1 MARDVLGDQR
11 PRAPE
16 TRADTSD
23 PGRPSPTAHSSVN
36 NRSNGSEHDDGF
48 EHDRIARPIIAVIV
62 ASLVLYFAKDI
73 LLPLAMAGILAL
85 VCSPIIDR
93 LERFVGRLV
102 SAMLVVI
109 VALTAVAA
117 LGYFLTF
124 ELTSVAVEL
133 TAYSDNIANKLSAL
147 EKKTP
152 AWLQQVEDAIKD
164 VEQQVDHSHGQH
176 QRTAQTVTAAPAPS
190 PVREM
195 VKPALPLLSGAA
207 EGLLVVVLLFFLLYE
222 RRALRARFVRLAAR
236 ARVTIAV
243 EAMDA
248 AGEIVSHYLL
258 LYSLLNM
265 GFGTAIA
272 VVTWLF
278 GLPHPWFWGV
288 LAFLFRFIPYI
299 GAAAS
304 ALLPTAVA
312 FAVSPGWATSLEI
325 LGAFVALD
333 QILAQ
338 FVEPIVIGH
347 GIGVSA
353 VALLISAM
361 YWAWLWGAP
370 GLILS
375 VPMTVC
381 LKIAGDF
388 VPALS
393 FFSLLLSADDP
404 NEGYRDFY
412 RSLLER
418 DEASARDLAF
428 RHSNEYG
435 LEDTFNKFITPAVLL
450 AAEERAGDHIS
461 EELGQF
467 VIETS
472 EKLVIQLG
480 SRISAGRSVS
490 ALRALGLFP
499 PNELH
504 SLGLLMLLQVLRRN
518 GVAVQFLSQ
527 TADIEE
533 IKNRVK
539 DFSPH
544 FICISCTLQENVG
557 GAIQIVQSLNRD
569 FPELAIVAGGRA
581 ALAAAGSFLN
591 AGCRQLCRNRSDA
604 IRWFRLMR
612 PSMIAAGSVRRETQR
627 GFSNSGANS
636 STPISASRRDRLS
649 TG

>member
-1 MARDVLGDQR
+1 MARDSPSDQR

-16 TRADTSD
+16 TRAEAAASEQ
-23 PGRPSPTAHSSVN
+23 PASAHDSVN
-36 NRSNGSEHDDGF
+36 SDGRGLDHGF
-48 EHDRIARPIIAVIV
+48 EHERIARPFIAVIV

-85 VCSPIIDR
+85 VCSPISDR
-93 LERFVGRLV
+93 LERFVGRLA

-133 TAYSDNIANKLSAL
+133 TAYSDNIAGKLSAL

-152 AWLQQVEDAIKD
+152 PWLQQVEDAIRD
-164 VEQQVDHSHGQH
+164 VKQQVEHSHGGH
-176 QRTAQTVTAAPAPS
+176 QRAAQTVTAAPAS
-190 PVREM
+190 VPVSEM
-195 VKPALPLLSGAA
+195 MKPALPLLAGAA

-248 AGEIVSHYLL
+248 AGEIVSRYLL

-265 GFGTAIA
+265 GFGAAIA

-288 LAFLFRFIPYI
+288 LAFLFRFIPYV

-312 FAVSPGWATSLEI
+312 FAVSPGWSTAFEI
-325 LGAFVALD
+325 LGVFVALD

-353 VALLISAM
+353 VALLVSAM
-361 YWAWLWGAP
+361 YWAWLWGPP

-388 VPALS
+388 IPALN

-418 DEASARDLAF
+418 DEESARALAV
-428 RHSNEYG
+428 RHSDEYG

-461 EELGQF
+461 EELGRF
-467 VIETS
+467 VIDTS
-472 EKLVIQLG
+472 QTLVIQLG
-480 SRISAGRSVS
+480 SRLSAPPS
-490 ALRALGLFP
+490 ASAPRALGLFP
-499 PNELH
+499 AGELH
-504 SLGLLMLLQVLRRN
+504 TLGLLMLLQVLRRN
-518 GVAVQFLSQ
+518 GVATRVLPA
-527 TADIEE
+527 TAEIEK
-533 IKNRVK
+533 IKSCTR
-539 DFSPH
+539 DHAPH
-544 FICISCTLQENVG
+544 FICISCTLDENVSD
-557 GAIQIVQSLNRD
+557 ALQTVHALRRD
-569 FPELAIVAGGRA
+569 FPEIAIIAGGRA
-581 ALAAAGSFLN
+581 ALAAAGMFLD
-591 AGCRQLCRNRSDA
+591 AGCRQVCRNRSDA

-612 PSMIAAGSVRRETQR
+612 PSMIAAGSLRRE
-627 GFSNSGANS
+627 A
-636 STPISASRRDRLS
+636 RRDSSSPGVGSAPHPLGPARNRLS
-649 TG
+649 DR

>member
-1 MARDVLGDQR
+1 MARDSPSDQR

-16 TRADTSD
+16 TRAEAAASEQTASANDSSANSHGD
-23 PGRPSPTAHSSVN
+23 GR
-36 NRSNGSEHDDGF
+36 EHDQGF
-48 EHDRIARPIIAVIV
+48 EHDRIARPFIAIIV

-102 SAMLVVI
+102 SAVLVVVI
-109 VALTAVAA
+109 ALTAVAA

-133 TAYSDNIANKLSAL
+133 TAYSDNIASKLSAL
-147 EKKTP
+147 QKKTP
-152 AWLQQVEDAIKD
+152 AWLQQVENATRE
-164 VEQQVDHSHGQH
+164 VEQQVEHSWSGHRGAS
-176 QRTAQTVTAAPAPS
+176 RTVTAAPAPS
-190 PVREM
+190 PMREM
-195 VKPALPLLSGAA
+195 IKPALPLLAGAA

-243 EAMDA
+243 EAMDT

-258 LYSLLNM
+258 LYSLLNI
-265 GFGTAIA
+265 GFGAAIA

-288 LAFLFRFIPYI
+288 LAFLFRFIPYV

-312 FAVSPGWATSLEI
+312 FAVSPGWGTAFEI
-325 LGAFVALD
+325 LGVFVALD

-361 YWAWLWGAP
+361 YWAWLWGPP

-388 VPALS
+388 IPALN

-404 NEGYRDFY
+404 NEDYRDFY
-412 RSLLER
+412 RSLLEH
-418 DEASARDLAF
+418 DEDSARALAV
-428 RHSNEYG
+428 RHSHEYG
-435 LEDTFNKFITPAVLL
+435 LENTFNKFVTPAVLL

-461 EELGQF
+461 EELGRF
-467 VIETS
+467 VIDTS
-472 EKLVIQLG
+472 QALVVQLG
-480 SRISAGRSVS
+480 SRLSAAPS
-490 ALRALGLFP
+490 ASAPRALGLFP
-499 PNELH
+499 PGEQH
-504 SLGLLMLLQVLRRN
+504 TLGLIMLLQLLKRN
-518 GVAVQFLSQ
+518 GVAAQFLSASSEIEKIRSCARDYS
-527 TADIEE
+527 AD
-533 IKNRVK
+533 
-539 DFSPH
+539 
-544 FICISCTLQENVG
+544 FICISCTMEENVDS
-557 GAIQIVQSLNRD
+557 ALQIVHTLRRD
-569 FPELAIVAGGRA
+569 LPETAVIAGGRA
-581 ALAAAGSFLN
+581 ALAAARRFLD
-591 AGCRQLCRNRSDA
+591 AGCRQVCRNRSDA

-612 PSMIAAGSVRRETQR
+612 PSIIAASLRRAKQRGSSSPGAGSVQR
-627 GFSNSGANS
+627 PPDSGSN
-636 STPISASRRDRLS
+636 RLS

>member
-1 MARDVLGDQR
+1 MARDLSGDRR
-11 PRAPE
+11 PHAPE
-16 TRADTSD
+16 SRTDTSD
-23 PGRPSPTAHSSVN
+23 SARAAPAHDSSADN
-36 NRSNGSEHDDGF
+36 HGDGHEHDREL
-48 EHDRIARPIIAVIV
+48 EHDRIARPLIAVIV

-109 VALTAVAA
+109 FALTAVAA

-124 ELTSVAVEL
+124 ELTSVAVEM
-133 TAYSDNIANKLSAL
+133 TAYSDNIAGKLSAL

-152 AWLQQVEDAIKD
+152 VWLQQVEDAIRD
-164 VEQQVDHSHGQH
+164 VKQQVEHSHGGRRH
-176 QRTAQTVTAAPAPS
+176 APQTVTTAPAS
-190 PVREM
+190 STVSEM
-195 VKPALPLLSGAA
+195 MKPALPLLSAAA

-265 GFGTAIA
+265 AFGAAIA
-272 VVTWLF
+272 LVTWLF

-288 LAFLFRFIPYI
+288 LAFLFRFIPYV

-312 FAVSPGWATSLEI
+312 FAVSPGWSTAFEI
-325 LGAFVALD
+325 LGVFVALD

-338 FVEPIVIGH
+338 FVEPFVIGR

-353 VALLISAM
+353 VALLVSAM

-375 VPMTVC
+375 VPMTAC

-388 VPALS
+388 IPALN

-412 RSLLER
+412 RTLLER
-418 DEASARDLAF
+418 DEESARALAA
-428 RHSNEYG
+428 RHSDEYG
-435 LEDTFNKFITPAVLL
+435 LEDTLNKFITPAVLL
-450 AAEERAGDHIS
+450 AAEEREGDHIS
-461 EELGQF
+461 EELGRF
-467 VIETS
+467 VIDTS
-472 EKLVIQLG
+472 EKLVVQLG
-480 SRISAGRSVS
+480 SRLSAARS
-490 ALRALGLFP
+490 AFAPRALGVFP
-499 PNELH
+499 PDEPH
-504 SLGLLMLLQVLRRN
+504 TLGLLMLLQILKRN
-518 GVAVQFLSQ
+518 GVAVQLLSA
-527 TADIEE
+527 TEVE
-533 IKNRVK
+533 KVK
-539 DFSPH
+539 SRIRDYSPH
-544 FICISCTLQENVG
+544 FICICCTLEENVG
-557 GAIQIVQSLNRD
+557 GALQIVHSLSRD
-569 FPELAIVAGGRA
+569 FPEVAIIAGGRA
-581 ALAAAGSFLN
+581 ALAAAGRFLD
-591 AGCRQLCRNRSDA
+591 AGCRQVCRNRSDA

-612 PSMIAAGSVRRETQR
+612 PSMIAGGPPRKE
-627 GFSNSGANS
+627 
-636 STPISASRRDRLS
+636 PRRDTSNPGAGPQPSSDSARNRLS

>member
-1 MARDVLGDQR
+1 MARDSLGDRR
-11 PRAPE
+11 PPGPESRAE
-16 TRADTSD
+16 RSDSTRAASAHDSPADNHGDD
-23 PGRPSPTAHSSVN
+23 P
-36 NRSNGSEHDDGF
+36 
-48 EHDRIARPIIAVIV
+48 EHDRVARPLIAVII
-62 ASLVLYFAKDI
+62 ASLVLYLAKDI

-117 LGYFLTF
+117 LGYFLTV
-124 ELTSVAVEL
+124 ELTSVAVEM
-133 TAYSDNIANKLSAL
+133 TAYSDNIAGKLSAL

-152 AWLQQVEDAIKD
+152 PWLQQVEDAIRD
-164 VEQQVDHSHGQH
+164 VEQQVEHSHGGH
-176 QRTAQTVTAAPAPS
+176 RHAAQTVTAAPAPS
-190 PVREM
+190 PMREM
-195 VKPALPLLSGAA
+195 MKPALPLLSAAA

-243 EAMDA
+243 EAMDT

-265 GFGTAIA
+265 AFGAAIA
-272 VVTWLF
+272 LVTWLF

-288 LAFLFRFIPYI
+288 LAFLFRFIPYV

-312 FAVSPGWATSLEI
+312 FAVSPGWGTALEI
-325 LGAFVALD
+325 LGVFVAMD

-338 FVEPIVIGH
+338 FIEPFVIGH

-353 VALLISAM
+353 VALLVSAM

-388 VPALS
+388 IPALN

-412 RSLLER
+412 GSLLER
-418 DEASARDLAF
+418 DEENARDLAA
-428 RHSNEYG
+428 RHSAEYG
-435 LEDTFNKFITPAVLL
+435 LEDTFNKFIEPAVLL

-461 EELGQF
+461 EELGRF
-467 VIETS
+467 VIDTS
-472 EKLVIQLG
+472 EKLVVQLG
-480 SRISAGRSVS
+480 ARLSAARS
-490 ALRALGLFP
+490 AFAPRALGIFP
-499 PNELH
+499 PDEPH
-504 SLGLLMLLQVLRRN
+504 TVGLLMLLQILKRN
-518 GVAVQFLSQ
+518 GVAVQLFSE
-527 TADIEE
+527 TVEIE
-533 IKNRVK
+533 KLKSRAR

-544 FICISCTLQENVG
+544 FICISCALEENVA
-557 GAIQIVQSLNRD
+557 GALQIVHALSRD
-569 FPELAIVAGGRA
+569 FPEIAIIAGGRA
-581 ALAAAGSFLN
+581 ALAAAGRFLD
-591 AGCRQLCRNRSDA
+591 AGCRQVCRNRSDA

-612 PSMIAAGSVRRETQR
+612 PAMIAGGPPRKET
-627 GFSNSGANS
+627 
-636 STPISASRRDRLS
+636 RRDASKAGAGPQPSADSARKHLS
-649 TG
+649 AGEA